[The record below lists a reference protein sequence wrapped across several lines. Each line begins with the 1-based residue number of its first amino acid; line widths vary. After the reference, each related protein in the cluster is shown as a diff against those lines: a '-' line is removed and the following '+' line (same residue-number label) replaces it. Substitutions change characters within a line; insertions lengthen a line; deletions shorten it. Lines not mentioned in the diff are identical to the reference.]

1 MIMFIA
7 AVIVV
12 LLLPALLM
20 ALAQIV
26 AELGG

>member
-1 MIMFIA
+1 MILLFA

-20 ALAQIV
+20 ALAQFL
-26 AELGG
+26 AELEG

>member
-1 MIMFIA
+1 MVLLFA
-7 AVIVV
+7 AIIVG

-26 AELGG
+26 AELEG